1 MSTDLAGKT
10 VLVIGR
16 GSGIARAVADAVS
29 AAGATVIVA
38 GRSAATL
45 AEAYSDRPEFTVE
58 TVDVTDERSVEVLAA
73 RIAPDHIVTTASAR
87 ARGEIG
93 VLDPA
98 AVAAS
103 FATKVIGPVLLAKHF
118 GPKLPED
125 GSLVLSSGATALK
138 PTVGVLG
145 VAATNA
151 AVDVVTKSL
160 ALELAP
166 RRVNAVSPGTIDT
179 GAYDALGDEKKR
191 ALYSTRESSN
201 PVRRMGTAADV
212 ADAVLFAIG
221 NTFLTGV
228 SLTVDGGET
237 LL

>member
-1 MSTDLAGKT
+1 MNTDLTGKT

-16 GSGIARAVADAVS
+16 GSGIARAVVDAAA
-29 AAGATVIVA
+29 AAGARIIVA
-38 GRSAATL
+38 GRTPSAL
-45 AEAYSDRPEFTVE
+45 AEAYADRPEIAVE
-58 TVDVTDERSVEVLAA
+58 IVDVTDEGSVEALAA
-73 RIAPDHIVTTASAR
+73 RISPDHIVTTASAR
-87 ARGEIG
+87 ARGEVG
-93 VLDPA
+93 QLDPK

-118 GPKLPED
+118 GPKLPAD

-179 GAYDALGDEKKR
+179 GAYDALGEEKKH
-191 ALYSTRESSN
+191 ALYAAREAGN
-201 PVRRMGTAADV
+201 PVRRMGTADDI
-212 ADAVLFAIG
+212 ADAVLFAIT